1 MTIDRLS
8 LGKRFHCREF
18 GRTAFIESSAP
29 SCEKTFPRER
39 ARNRPNATEDFA
51 VRPARLFRFFAASIL
66 AASLFTGASAAMASE
81 WPSRSIKLVVPFPP
95 GGAAD
100 TVARIYAD
108 KLTVALKQPV
118 VIENK
123 AGAGTAIAAEAVA
136 SADPDGY
143 TLSLAPAGQ
152 LAILPHIN
160 KEIRYDPFKSFVP
173 ISNLATVPYVLA
185 AAPDTPVANAKELI
199 AAAKKDPGKLT
210 YSSCGPGTLCH
221 LSGELFETQT
231 GTSLLHVPFKGSAP
245 AVNALLG
252 NVVNLSFDTLTVL
265 APQIRDGKIK
275 GLLVTSRERSPQ
287 LPDVPTAAEA
297 GVTDFVVDSWFGLV
311 APAGT
316 PVEII
321 QRLNAEIVRIGALP
335 DVQARL
341 DAQGLRVTTSTPEG
355 FTDTIKADYGRWGK
369 VIKDSGVQAF

>member
-1 MTIDRLS
+1 MRFVRS
-8 LGKRFHCREF
+8 LR
-18 GRTAFIESSAP
+18 
-29 SCEKTFPRER
+29 
-39 ARNRPNATEDFA
+39 
-51 VRPARLFRFFAASIL
+51 VFAASVL
-66 AASLFTGASAAMASE
+66 TASVLMSATGAHAGA
-81 WPSRSIKLVVPFPP
+81 WPSRTIKLVVPFPP

-100 TVARIYAD
+100 TVARVYAD
-108 KLTVALKQPV
+108 KLSEALKQPI

-152 LAILPHIN
+152 LTILPHLN

-173 ISNLATVPYVLA
+173 VSNLATVPYVLA
-185 AAPDTPVANAKELI
+185 ASPDTPVSNAKQLI
-199 AAAKKDPGKLT
+199 AAASKDPGKLT

-221 LSGELFETQT
+221 LSGELFQGQT
-231 GTSLLHVPFKGSAP
+231 GTKLLHVPFKGSAP
-245 AVNALLG
+245 AVSALLG

-297 GVTDFVVDSWFGLV
+297 GVSDFVVDSWFGLV

-316 PVEII
+316 PGEII
-321 QRLNAEIVRIGALP
+321 ERLNAEIVRIGAQA
-335 DVQARL
+335 DVRDRL
-341 DAQGLRVTTSTPEG
+341 EAQGLRITTSTPQG
-355 FTDTIKADYGRWGK
+355 FAATIKADYDRWGK
-369 VIKDSGVQAF
+369 VIRDAHVEVF